1 MKINISRQSIYLL
14 TLSLVLLVFV
24 LLFAF
29 LVLIPEG
36 KNYREKRV
44 IVKKERSELRKY
56 QLYNSETEES
66 LQELQSKNR
75 HIITAFDT
83 DFNPSR
89 FKKQYSKYFSD
100 LSLTEGINLSDE
112 KSFAVYE
119 VNTTSKIDSPK
130 SFYDF
135 LDALNKSDWIISV
148 NFPINFT
155 RENSLIKA
163 SFNMKVYSN
172 PSELNSS
179 TPVAE
184 EAL

>member
-14 TLSLVLLVFV
+14 SLSLVLLIFV

-36 KNYREKRV
+36 KTYREKRV
-44 IVKKERSELRKY
+44 ILKQERVELRKY
-56 QLYNSETEES
+56 QLYSNETEEK
-66 LQELQSKNR
+66 LQELQAKNR
-75 HIITAFDT
+75 HLITAFDT

-89 FKKQYSKYFSD
+89 FKKQYHKYFSD
-100 LSLTEGINLSDE
+100 LTLSEGVNIADE
-112 KSFAVYE
+112 NSFVVYE
-119 VNTTSKIDSPK
+119 VNSTSKIDSPK

-163 SFNMKVYSN
+163 SFKMKVYSN
-172 PSELNSS
+172 PRELNSS
-179 TPVAE
+179 TEVQE
-184 EAL
+184 